1 MTMRVE
7 PFSYPAAPSRIAAT
21 SGWVMSGLVTLFM
34 LQDAAIK
41 LIGPDGAKSAT
52 QDLGYPIDQLT
63 ILGLVLLACT
73 VLYAVP
79 RTALLGAI
87 LLTGYLG
94 GAVAINA
101 RIESGW
107 LLFPVAL
114 GVLAWVGLALRD
126 RRVNQLLRSMI
137 DA

>member
-7 PFSYPAAPSRIAAT
+7 SFTYPTATSRLST
-21 SGWVMSGLVTLFM
+21 MSGWVISGLITLF
-34 LQDAAIK
+34 LVQDAVVK
-41 LIGPDGAKSAT
+41 LVAPDGAKVAT
-52 QDLGYPIDQLT
+52 QDLGYPVDQLT
-63 ILGLVLLACT
+63 LLGIVLLACT
-73 VLYAVP
+73 VLYVLP

-94 GAVAINA
+94 GATAINA
-101 RIESGW
+101 RLESGW

-114 GVLAWVGLALRD
+114 GVLVWVGLTLRD
-126 RRVNQLLRSMI
+126 GRVQRLLRTMI